1 MASLCHPWFTTTN
14 LSYRFPIFET
24 SATALRGTTA
34 IYILYILYY
43 IYIYIYYI
51 YIILYYTILYYT
63 ILYYT
68 ILYYI
73 ILYYIIYIYYIIL
86 YIYIILYY
94 IYILYYI
101 MLLYY
106 YIIYYIYIYILLSNF
121 RWQDLCLLIMPTCGF
136 ALNTFAVQYFW
147 FNAPNAT
154 LVLIQNSWEWCFSQN
169 DVLWWFNH
177 RNIVSKPQGFAEDL
191 RRARGPLAA
200 SHPSAWDNDFLVGSI
215 GYWPL
220 VASYF

>member
-34 IYILYILYY
+34 IYILYILY
-43 IYIYIYYI
+43 IYIYYY
-51 YIILYYTILYYT
+51 YIILYILYYT

-73 ILYYIIYIYYIIL
+73 ILYYIIL
-86 YIYIILYY
+86 YYIILYY
-94 IYILYYI
+94 IYIYYIILYYI
-101 MLLYY
+101 LLYY
-106 YIIYYIYIYILLSNF
+106 IILCCYIIYYFIYIYITLQFSMARLA
-121 RWQDLCLLIMPTCGF
+121 LLIMPTCGF